1 MMQGMGGGGPPG
13 MGGGG
18 GGMPAMMRAPP
29 GMPKGGMKLEKDD
42 QRCDFDFELLF
53 SKIII

>member
-1 MMQGMGGGGPPG
+1 MGGGGGMPG

-29 GMPKGGMKLEKDD
+29 GMPKGGMKIRK
-42 QRCDFDFELLF
+42 R
-53 SKIII
+53 